1 MNRLN
6 YQNHF
11 PMSYSFT
18 EISKVQLLKIESL
31 WNADENRKIISQL
44 EELIKARFYD
54 FIIELKS
61 TPYGQH
67 SAAANN
73 NFINSTGLS
82 FLISILTRARTA
94 GGDVVLYGISEST
107 HQLLA
112 LTKLN
117 KTFSTFNA
125 LEEALAHFLNA
136 KV

>member
-1 MNRLN
+1 
-6 YQNHF
+6 
-11 PMSYSFT
+11 MSYSFT

-31 WNADENRKIISQL
+31 WNADVNREIITKIEQ
-44 EELIKARFYD
+44 LIKEGFCN
-54 FIIELKS
+54 FIIEHKS

-67 SAAANN
+67 SAAAIN

-82 FLISILTRARTA
+82 FLISILTRARSA
-94 GGDVVLYGISEST
+94 GGDVILYGISEST

-125 LEEALAHFLNA
+125 LEEALAHFQNA

>member
-1 MNRLN
+1 
-6 YQNHF
+6 
-11 PMSYSFT
+11 MSYSFT
-18 EISKVQLLKIESL
+18 EISKIHLLKIESL

-44 EELIKARFYD
+44 EELIKARFCD

-61 TPYGQH
+61 TPYGQQ
-67 SAAANN
+67 SPAANN

-94 GGDVVLYGISEST
+94 GGDVVLCGISEST
-107 HQLLA
+107 RQLLV

-117 KTFSTFNA
+117 KTFSVYNE
-125 LEEALAHFLNA
+125 LDEALAHFQNA

>member
-1 MNRLN
+1 ML
-6 YQNHF
+6 YL
-11 PMSYSFT
+11 FT

-31 WNADENRKIISQL
+31 WNADENRKILSQI
-44 EELIKARFYD
+44 EELIKAGFCDY
-54 FIIELKS
+54 IIELKS
-61 TPYGQH
+61 APYGQQ
-67 SAAANN
+67 SATANN

-107 HQLLA
+107 RQLLV

-117 KTFSTFNA
+117 KTFSVYNDI
-125 LEEALAHFLNA
+125 EESLAHFHNA

>member
-1 MNRLN
+1 
-6 YQNHF
+6 
-11 PMSYSFT
+11 MSYSFT

-31 WNADENRKIISQL
+31 WNADTNRAIIDRIEL
-44 EELIKARFYD
+44 LIKEGFCN
-54 FIIELKS
+54 FIIEHKS

-82 FLISILTRARTA
+82 FLISIFTRARTA

-125 LEEALAHFLNA
+125 LEEALAHFQNA